1 MNHISPVISKQVA
14 DIYKATSV
22 FPFRHWRSGVEMVI
36 LVIGHLI
43 RGEQSKQTNT
53 LATYKKFVM
62 KPRSMWDWIV
72 SHYKCVLYLIQPPLR
87 VLCEICGY

>member
-53 LATYKKFVM
+53 LATYKKCM
-62 KPRSMWDWIV
+62 
-72 SHYKCVLYLIQPPLR
+72 LYLIQPPLR